1 MKHYPVVS
9 AWILLI
15 IVLVIIAGD
24 YLQGYFTE
32 KGKQAAQIPEITAP
46 GTLQTQGDQSP
57 TINTGAGSHIQ
68 INFDSNSH
76 KEKVNNS
83 EDMPFLVI
91 KPIVFEPYAPSNP
104 QAIGQFKAK
113 IVIEVILKNNKIAN
127 NVRVKFDIDDGAGR
141 RVDSEEWDAIANQK
155 PLIFSMAFPDVK
167 TISWTPDIPNGIKEI
182 AQNREKPFILRLLV
196 VWENINK
203 RQYGLMSYSEL
214 RYNESSNK
222 YYFDE
227 RENKYLFEQ
236 N

>member
-1 MKHYPVVS
+1 MFTFKNVKDLKKTIRQMKRYPAVS
-9 AWILLI
+9 AGILSI
-15 IVLVIIAGD
+15 IVLVIIAGY

-32 KGKQAAQIPEITAP
+32 KGKQSAQILERTTP
-46 GTLQTQGDQSP
+46 GTLQTLG
-57 TINTGAGSHIQ
+57 
-68 INFDSNSH
+68 SNSQ

-83 EDMPFLVI
+83 ENMPILVI
-91 KPIVFEPYAPSNP
+91 KYIVFEPYAPSNP
-104 QAIGQFKAK
+104 QAIGQFKAN
-113 IVIEVILKNNKIAN
+113 IVVEVMLKNNKIAN
-127 NVRVKFDIDDGAGR
+127 NIRVKFDIDDGAGR

-167 TISWTPDIPNGIKEI
+167 KIIWTPDIPNGIKEI

-196 VWENINK
+196 VWEDINK

-236 N
+236 K